1 MLFADKEALETD
13 LKVSL
18 LAIRERELNLYVQN
32 CRSISTQTSV
42 LAGFAYGGCCLGSY
56 LFPEDVSEGMQAS
69 YLVATIWAMA
79 LNVFCIFSATLCTML
94 GPGLALRGPDGS
106 MEQAVEGLAIEYRF
120 TFVVYFMGLMMFFLA
135 AILFVFLM
143 FDPFLAT
150 LLCVLIIIFVVNM
163 LRACKRIYKR
173 FRLPM
178 HQAVAGNFN
187 PDGTLGASIN
197 ESQSSDARRLEQM
210 RRDKKWHEWHRRQ
223 YLYLRVFLEEF
234 LGISSTVYEQR
245 YADMASKGERW
256 YNMSITNILRQ
267 LEYKAHKEMR
277 SPAGSHDGPAY
288 AHGLHAGA
296 TAPAR
301 ASPHASPARQ
311 PRPAR
316 RNPAPGRFMRGR
328 ARAAHAEESLSLHAS
343 HNANLELTAMEPSQ
357 HLVSGAISPPESTSD
372 PGDYHHVQRA

>member
-143 FDPFLAT
+143 FDSFLAS
-150 LLCVLIIIFVVNM
+150 LLAVLIIIFVVNM

-197 ESQSSDARRLEQM
+197 ESQSSDARRLEQVAALPPPSHLPHLIALIAIGC
-210 RRDKKWHEWHRRQ
+210 RAPSPSHLPH
-223 YLYLRVFLEEF
+223 
-234 LGISSTVYEQR
+234 
-245 YADMASKGERW
+245 
-256 YNMSITNILRQ
+256 SI
-267 LEYKAHKEMR
+267 
-277 SPAGSHDGPAY
+277 
-288 AHGLHAGA
+288 
-296 TAPAR
+296 AR
-301 ASPHASPARQ
+301 ADAVSV
-311 PRPAR
+311 PRVPF
-316 RNPAPGRFMRGR
+316 APGRRYG
-328 ARAAHAEESLSLHAS
+328 
-343 HNANLELTAMEPSQ
+343 
-357 HLVSGAISPPESTSD
+357 V
-372 PGDYHHVQRA
+372 YYY